1 MLLKEIKPWKLPV
14 LCLLMVIINQHYLD
28 GSQSGCDVGT
38 WSMVYVCSR
47 CPPSCMNTHTCEDP
61 LTKKRILYTQII
73 QAVQWFRE
81 RALTEMRRNWKRRFS
96 CYSTFMFG
104 YLGLHLYC
112 ILFICTSTYV
122 MCINLNIVE
131 YAQIL
136 CVLCICA
143 CVTCILCTWVKLYM
157 YIYIY
162 IYVYKCV

>member
-1 MLLKEIKPWKLPV
+1 MHEYT
-14 LCLLMVIINQHYLD
+14 YLW
-28 GSQSGCDVGT
+28 G
-38 WSMVYVCSR
+38 
-47 CPPSCMNTHTCEDP
+47 P

-143 CVTCILCTWVKLYM
+143 CVTCILCTWVNLYM
-157 YIYIY
+157 YTYIY
-162 IYVYKCV
+162 MFINVCRCVIVVCVWLWVHMCVCSQIFKCHSLELCASQSICSPIF